1 MRKSL
6 KSSGATA
13 DTSTRTPRH
22 QAVRALGRLTPTSEG
37 SRVKTLNTTLLNVI
51 VLASIV
57 ATTASAQAPES
68 PRPLVVTAENMSA
81 LAAAVPRTGDAR
93 VLRPGDVVRYRLT
106 FTNTTPDSVRNV
118 QFSDHVPAGL
128 KYVSGSATSD
138 RPDVLIEFSI
148 DGGRSY
154 SATPEIDVVE
164 NGKRVRHPAPPETY
178 TDVRWTGRGWVRAR
192 AQVTSEFRLQLAA
205 SSVAARN

>member
-1 MRKSL
+1 MKNLNATLLKSL
-6 KSSGATA
+6 
-13 DTSTRTPRH
+13 
-22 QAVRALGRLTPTSEG
+22 
-37 SRVKTLNTTLLNVI
+37 

-57 ATTASAQAPES
+57 AGAASAQAPES
-68 PRPLVVTAENMSA
+68 PRPLVVIAENMSA
-81 LAAAVPRTGDAR
+81 LAAAVPRGGDQR

-128 KYVSGSATSD
+128 KYVAGSAASD

-154 SATPEIDVVE
+154 SPTPEIDVVE
-164 NGKRVRHPAPPETY
+164 NGKKVRRPAPAETY

-192 AQVTSEFRLQLAA
+192 AQVTSEFRLQLPAPF
-205 SSVAARN
+205 VAARN

>member
-1 MRKSL
+1 MNARL
-6 KSSGATA
+6 LTA
-13 DTSTRTPRH
+13 
-22 QAVRALGRLTPTSEG
+22 V
-37 SRVKTLNTTLLNVI
+37 
-51 VLASIV
+51 VLVGIICND
-57 ATTASAQAPES
+57 ASAQAPES
-68 PRPLVVTAENMSA
+68 PRPLVVTAENISA

-128 KYVSGSATSD
+128 KYVTGSASSD

-154 SATPEIDVVE
+154 SATPEVDVVE
-164 NGKRVRHPAPPETY
+164 NGKKVRRPAPPETY

-192 AQVTSEFRLQLAA
+192 AQVTSEFRLQLPAP
-205 SSVAARN
+205 SVAARN